1 MSFKPYFRVGM
12 ACSFGL
18 YGLSISFAAA
28 QTSTLTT
35 TENEFPI
42 TAISTDVSVPLSL
55 KAALEAANFRNPR
68 ILAAR
73 QEYAISETDVRLA
86 RSAKKPFIEAN
97 ASYGY
102 LEQKN
107 SFKTAPGQS
116 LSGETSD
123 LGVSLTQP
131 LFKGFQTRNAIN
143 RAKSTALATEV
154 QIKAIEQQVFL
165 EVVTAYLDTQ
175 RDLAILE
182 LNQENLEVLKEQL
195 KANEKRYQLKDTSL
209 TDVARTKSAV
219 ASAYTQI
226 ADASANHAASRSTFF
241 RLTGL
246 SADNLEPVTPS
257 DPITP
262 HSIEIFLT
270 KALRNNAAI
279 ISAQYEVN
287 ASEYAVEEAKGAR
300 LPSVDL
306 NSSVNRGQRPENF
319 GLFSDNRTTI
329 SASAVVSVRVPI
341 YQAGQEF
348 ENIKRTKQIRRLRNI
363 QLTQT
368 IADVRDTSR
377 IIWDRL
383 DASKQALTSH
393 EEAVK
398 SAEAA
403 ANGTR
408 KIYRS
413 GLISAIDLIDT
424 EQILLGAK
432 IAHENAKHDLVVT
445 AYTLLS
451 VMGDI
456 KYD

>member
-1 MSFKPYFRVGM
+1 MSFKPYFRVGI
-12 ACSFGL
+12 AYSLGL
-18 YGLSISFAAA
+18 YGLSVSFASA
-28 QTSTLTT
+28 QTSVFET
-35 TENEFPI
+35 TENKFPI
-42 TAISTDVSVPLSL
+42 TAVSTELNVPLSL
-55 KAALEAANFRNPR
+55 KAALEAADFRNPR

-86 RSAKKPFIEAN
+86 RSAKKPLIEAN

-102 LEQKN
+102 IEQDN
-107 SFKTAPGQS
+107 SFTTAPGQS
-116 LSGETSD
+116 FSGETTD
-123 LGVSLTQP
+123 LGVSLRQP
-131 LFKGFQTRNAIN
+131 LFRGFQTRNAVN
-143 RAKSTALATEV
+143 RTKAIALATET

-165 EVVTAYLDTQ
+165 EVITAYLDTH
-175 RDLAILE
+175 RDFAILR
-182 LNQENLEVLKEQL
+182 LNLENLEALKEQL
-195 KANEKRYQLKDTSL
+195 EANEKRYQLKDTSL

-226 ADASANHAASRSTFF
+226 ADARANYAASKSTFF

-246 SADNLEPVTPS
+246 PAENLEPVTPS

-262 HSIEIFLT
+262 HSIEVFLT

-279 ISAQYEVN
+279 SSAQYALK

-306 NSSVNRGQRPENF
+306 NSSVSRGQRPENF
-319 GLFSDNRTTI
+319 GLFSDNRTTV
-329 SASAVVSVRVPI
+329 SANAVVSVRIPI

-348 ENIKRTKQIRRLRNI
+348 ENIKRSKQIRQLRNI

-368 IADVRDTSR
+368 TADVRDTSL
-377 IIWDRL
+377 ILWDRL
-383 DASKQALTSH
+383 EASKIALASH
-393 EEAVK
+393 EEAVN
-398 SAEAA
+398 SAETA

-413 GLISAIDLIDT
+413 GLISAIDLLDT

-432 IAHENAKHDLVVT
+432 IARENAKHDHIVT
-445 AYTLLS
+445 AYSLLS